1 MSPLQKREQKNLKN
15 VHIVQNKRIKVQY
28 GRSNDNNST
37 ESINTNIKNL
47 LFNCSFAL
55 ILLVS
60 IFWHQHHFFFF
71 VRQHWWQRRAG
82 LSVFSRN
89 SAPAYKEWPSNNILR
104 I

>member
-1 MSPLQKREQKNLKN
+1 M
-15 VHIVQNKRIKVQY
+15 QNKSIKVQY
-28 GRSNDNNST
+28 GRSNDKNST
-37 ESINTNIKNL
+37 ESINANIKNL

-55 ILLVS
+55 TLC
-60 IFWHQHHFFFF
+60 IFWHQYHFFFF
-71 VRQHWWQRRAG
+71 WWQRRAG